1 VLFNLFF
8 TIPLL
13 AQDAFTFGRGV
24 HDSKI
29 DFKLINN
36 LMVIPVQV
44 NGVSLSF
51 LLDTGA
57 GKTIV
62 FNLKEANMFKY
73 RSTEDVQLR
82 GMSGRSTIKAFKS
95 GSNWMKIGKAIHGNM
110 EVFLV
115 EDPELN
121 FFPQLGIPIHGIIG
135 KDFFDD
141 FVVEINYFRKNIR
154 FYKHE
159 YYPEKRWSKYNVSAL
174 KILSG
179 KPHFGV
185 SVKNYDAHIELNLLL
200 DTGMS
205 DALWLVQDESMKK
218 PVKKFHDFLGR
229 SITGNVFGDRAKL
242 ATLDINSF
250 IFNDVVSAFPDS
262 TTTRIPN
269 IKTAKRNGVLGGEI
283 LKRFNCA
290 IDYKHRLF
298 GLKKNNNFSS
308 KFYYNVS
315 GVELYYDGYSI
326 FRDYKEAKAAA
337 SSEKV
342 IFVSSI
348 GVIYKPTVKILNVRK
363 DSPAARIGLQKGDI
377 LLSINKNSSHNY
389 DLAELSYL
397 MNDFEKDKKVSLK
410 IERLGKEIEY
420 EFYPKDIL

>member
-1 VLFNLFF
+1 
-8 TIPLL
+8 
-13 AQDAFTFGRGV
+13 
-24 HDSKI
+24 
-29 DFKLINN
+29 
-36 LMVIPVQV
+36 
-44 NGVSLSF
+44 
-51 LLDTGA
+51 
-57 GKTIV
+57 
-62 FNLKEANMFKY
+62 
-73 RSTEDVQLR
+73 
-82 GMSGRSTIKAFKS
+82 
-95 GSNWMKIGKAIHGNM
+95 
-110 EVFLV
+110 
-115 EDPELN
+115 
-121 FFPQLGIPIHGIIG
+121 
-135 KDFFDD
+135 
-141 FVVEINYFRKNIR
+141 
-154 FYKHE
+154 
-159 YYPEKRWSKYNVSAL
+159 
-174 KILSG
+174 
-179 KPHFGV
+179 
-185 SVKNYDAHIELNLLL
+185 
-200 DTGMS
+200 
-205 DALWLVQDESMKK
+205 
-218 PVKKFHDFLGR
+218 
-229 SITGNVFGDRAKL
+229 
-242 ATLDINSF
+242 
-250 IFNDVVSAFPDS
+250 VSAFPDS